1 MTTAVE
7 HIRRI
12 HDRFV
17 NIMTEIAERHED
29 LRDLALEGKALGL
42 NVPEIR
48 KWAAA
53 AVKDKLGKRASD
65 LADATL
71 YAEALGVEIGVVPDR
86 DVSKPAVRN
95 GSSLEARA

>member
-17 NIMTEIAERHED
+17 NIMTEIGERQED

-53 AVKDKLGKRASD
+53 TVKDKTVKRAAD

-71 YAEALGVEIGVVPDR
+71 YAEALGVEIGVIPDR
-86 DVSKPAVRN
+86 EVAKPSVRS
-95 GSSLEARA
+95 GSNVEARV